1 MAQIIER
8 LEKVER
14 NNWTK
19 LCQNL
24 NEQERRLH
32 QRIQKRRA
40 VSTCSTRTKDEE
52 DEALPLPLALPT
64 GKAGKRVMI

>member
-1 MAQIIER
+1 VAQILER

-52 DEALPLPLALPT
+52 DEVLPLHVPLPMAK
-64 GKAGKRVMI
+64 GARRVMI